1 MTSKIVVNNIEADS
15 GINTV
20 TFASNIQGNL
30 IGNVTGTVNSTG
42 VITAT
47 SFSGDVTGNVTGN
60 LTGTA
65 STATAAATAYGI
77 SGSPTLSGITSV
89 STTNLTVN
97 GNAYP
102 SAGPLSNRNL
112 IINGSMEIAQRGTSS
127 SSNGYVSLDRWY
139 VNQSGGST
147 TFSQETFAVGSEIE
161 GISTYGKLVVSSS
174 SDYTNIRQR
183 IEDVKSIPTGTV
195 TVSFWAKG
203 TAPSGGLNI
212 WIVQNFGSGGSVD
225 VDIAPEDVSLTATW
239 TKYSVNFTIPSIS
252 GKTIGSSNFLQVA
265 FGQYSNT
272 GTTAWQ
278 LNITG
283 VQLEVGTVA
292 TPFEHRSFGDELA
305 RCQRYFQLISSG
317 SEVTVGSGS
326 CTGTT
331 TADIQRSLMTT
342 MRSTP
347 TLYNTMSGATLFRL
361 NSFSTN
367 VNTTSS
373 PTLDGT
379 ITSPSRLYLYFSGFS
394 GLTGGDGCAVRNS
407 PSASGVLGVSAEL

>member
-1 MTSKIVVNNIEADS
+1 MTVIRPNSIS
-15 GINTV
+15 GINSITAQVSALNFYDSAGAALPVTAGAINVDNINATGVSTFANATIAGGSITGVSTIGVTTV
-20 TFASNIQGNL
+20 TA
-30 IGNVTGTVNSTG
+30 
-42 VITAT
+42 
-47 SFSGDVTGNVTGN
+47 
-60 LTGTA
+60 
-65 STATAAATAYGI
+65 
-77 SGSPTLSGITSV
+77 
-89 STTNLTVN
+89 TNLTVN

-102 SAGPLSNRNL
+102 TAGPLSNRNK
-112 IINGSMEIAQRGTSS
+112 IINGAMEIAQRGTSS

-272 GTTAWQ
+272 GTTAWE

-283 VQLEVGTVA
+283 VQLETGTVA
-292 TPFEHRSFGDELA
+292 TPFERRSYGQELSL
-305 RCQRYFQLISSG
+305 CQRYCWVSYTTNGNGGPLGTGAAYNATSTQVALQLPVSMRTTPSATTVPNGSSVWCQ
-317 SEVTVGSGS
+317 SYVG
-326 CTGTT
+326 
-331 TADIQRSLMTT
+331 A
-342 MRSTP
+342 
-347 TLYNTMSGATLFRL
+347 SGATTNTAPSIQSDQNNYQNLRL
-361 NSFSTN
+361 AI
-367 VNTTSS
+367 
-373 PTLDGT
+373 DG
-379 ITSPSRLYLYFSGFS
+379 LSGMTAGQATWTFTVAN
-394 GLTGGDGCAVRNS
+394 GKLI
-407 PSASGVLGVSAEL
+407 LSAEL

>member
-174 SDYTNIRQR
+174 SDYTNILQR

-272 GTTAWQ
+272 GTTAWE

-283 VQLEVGTVA
+283 VQLEAGTVA
-292 TPFEHRSFGDELA
+292 TPFEHRSYGDELA
-305 RCQRYFQLISSG
+305 RCQRYYCKLQGGGTNVVYGIGWNRANDHTRTLIQFPKTMRTAPTAL
-317 SEVTVGSGS
+317 ET
-326 CTGTT
+326 TGTASDYVLRHT
-331 TADIQRSLMTT
+331 NNNTVCSNVPTFQETATRDNVILTFET
-342 MRSTP
+342 
-347 TLYNTMSGATLFRL
+347 SGGLTAGQC
-361 NSFSTN
+361 SGGASA
-367 VNTTSS
+367 NTTS
-373 PTLDGT
+373 
-379 ITSPSRLYLYFSGFS
+379 YLAF
-394 GLTGGDGCAVRNS
+394 
-407 PSASGVLGVSAEL
+407 SAEL